1 MENTIFRHIEFWLPK
16 YGCIIVPNLGGF
28 ILNVEPAYKTETEFF
43 PPVYGVV
50 FNPDLKYN
58 DGGLASLIQQ
68 SEKVSY
74 SSAVEKIAEFVRN
87 VKQNLNNKESIICG
101 SLGILSS
108 VNGKIVFASSR
119 TLVYPELFGM
129 QPASLMP
136 LSAIS
141 YQIANKHKTVRIKQ
155 TLIGI
160 ASAVAALVL
169 FITPYSSV
177 NDKASYLNQ
186 QAGFLSSINNSSSKV
201 YSQSQSLAFNVNEK
215 NNVELTAGVT
225 STPAMDENIKEAVD
239 VNDKKYISANSKVKK
254 EVVKTEMKSSPS
266 FFLIIGG
273 EDDKVRAN
281 RLLTNFK
288 KEGFGDARIVES
300 KDKYRI
306 YIASFVNKNEA
317 DQYVK
322 QFRLKNPK
330 YKSAWIYAK
339 K

>member
-87 VKQNLNNKESIICG
+87 VKQNLNNKESVICG

-108 VNGKIVFASSR
+108 VNGKIVFAPSR

-141 YQIANKHKTVRIKQ
+141 CQIANKHKTVRIKQ

-169 FITPYSSV
+169 FITPYGAV
-177 NDKASYLNQ
+177 NDKSSYLNQ

-215 NNVELTAGVT
+215 NNVELVAGIT
-225 STPAMDENIKEAVD
+225 STSAKDENIKEAVD
-239 VNDKKYISANSKVKK
+239 VDDKKYISANSKVKK
-254 EVVKTEMKSSPS
+254 EVIKTEMKPS
-266 FFLIIGG
+266 HSYFLIIGG

>member
-50 FNPDLKYN
+50 FNPELKYN

-68 SEKVSY
+68 SENVSY
-74 SSAVEKIAEFVRN
+74 SSAVEKIAGFVRN
-87 VKQNLNNKESIICG
+87 VKQDLNNKESIICG

-108 VNGKIVFASSR
+108 VNGKIVFAPSR

-177 NDKASYLNQ
+177 NDKSSYLNQ
-186 QAGFLSSINNSSSKV
+186 QACFLSSINNSSSKV

-215 NNVELTAGVT
+215 NNVELTTGIT
-225 STPAMDENIKEAVD
+225 STPAKDENIKEVVD
-239 VNDKKYISANSKVKK
+239 INDKKYISTAKVKK

-266 FFLIIGG
+266 YFLIIGG
-273 EDDKVRAN
+273 ENDKVRAN

>member
-68 SEKVSY
+68 SENVSY
-74 SSAVEKIAEFVRN
+74 SSAVEKIAGFVRN

-108 VNGKIVFASSR
+108 VNGKIVFVPGR

-129 QPASLMP
+129 QPASLLP

-160 ASAVAALVL
+160 ASTVAALVL

-177 NDKASYLNQ
+177 NDKSSYLNQ

-201 YSQSQSLAFNVNEK
+201 YSQSQSLVFNVNEK
-215 NNVELTAGVT
+215 SNVELTTGIT
-225 STPAMDENIKEAVD
+225 STPANDENIKEVVD
-239 VNDKKYISANSKVKK
+239 INDKKYISTAKVKK
-254 EVVKTEMKSSPS
+254 EVIKTEMKSSPS
-266 FFLIIGG
+266 YFLIIGG